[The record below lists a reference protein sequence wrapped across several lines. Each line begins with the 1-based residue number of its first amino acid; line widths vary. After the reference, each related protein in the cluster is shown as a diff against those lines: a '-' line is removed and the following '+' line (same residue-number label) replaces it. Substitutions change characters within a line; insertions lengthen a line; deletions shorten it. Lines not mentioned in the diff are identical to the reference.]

1 MKIAT
6 WNVNGIRARETQL
19 REWVERDRP
28 DVICL
33 QEIKAASA
41 QVPAALCEMEGYW
54 CYWHGTGPYSGVGLH
69 IAKESFPE
77 KPEFAHPGFDHE
89 TRIVTARLP
98 ELTVASIYVP
108 NGGKD
113 FPSKMRFLEALA
125 SYAET
130 MRASGGSL
138 VLCGDLNVART
149 DSDVHPKERKPGII
163 GQRPEERELLETIIG
178 AGLVDVGR
186 ALDPEN
192 DQMFS
197 WWAPWRNM
205 RQRNI
210 GWRLDYVLASEALA
224 RRASSCPVLKD
235 VGTSDHAPVV
245 ATFQDVGLG
254 T

>member
-6 WNVNGIRARETQL
+6 WNVNGIRAREAQL
-19 REWVERDRP
+19 RDWVERDRP

-54 CYWHGTGPYSGVGLH
+54 CYWHGAGPYSGVGLH
-69 IAKESFPE
+69 VRKEAFPQN
-77 KPEFAHPGFDHE
+77 PEFAHPDFDHE

-98 ELTVASIYVP
+98 RLTVASIYVP

-113 FPSKMRFLEALA
+113 FTAKMRFLGALA
-125 SYAET
+125 SYAEAK
-130 MRASGGSL
+130 RASGDSL

-163 GQRPEERELLETIIG
+163 GQRPEERELLERIIG

-186 ALDPEN
+186 ALAPDD

-210 GWRLDYVLASEALA
+210 GWRLDYVLASQALA
-224 RRASSCPVLKD
+224 GRASSCPVLKD

-245 ATFQDVGLG
+245 ATFQES
-254 T
+254 